1 MENINKDY
9 KNASQ
14 ICFKIFKFR
23 KNIERFILTD
33 LSPSLDLERGAFSS
47 DELEANE
54 SLLSPL
60 LPLSLPGPHCLSQV
74 LRLTTV
80 GELSLEV
87 VSGALLSILA
97 IPKILLTLFLKS
109 HNLKKILQCKK
120 NH

>member
-1 MENINKDY
+1 M
-9 KNASQ
+9 
-14 ICFKIFKFR
+14 
-23 KNIERFILTD
+23 LTD

-60 LPLSLPGPHCLSQV
+60 LPLSLPGPHCLSHV

-97 IPKILLTLFLKS
+97 IPKIFSTLLL
-109 HNLKKILQCKK
+109 
-120 NH
+120 